1 MSTIWTA
8 PVPAAIGRSE
18 DMEHT
23 FWGYERPDGKVGP
36 RNYVAIV
43 PSVVCANEVAQAI
56 GNQVMNC
63 RPLLHHQGC
72 CQLPP
77 DLDRVTDTLASL
89 ICHPNAGAALIVSL
103 GCEGTDVDRLLE
115 AAGQSGKPYDIVRI
129 QEIGGMAN
137 AIADGIK
144 KAQRLSMAISG
155 MQRRETDLSR
165 FVMGIKCGGSD
176 ATSGLASNCAIGYV
190 ADRIVDAGGTV
201 MFGEVTEFI
210 GAEHILA
217 RRARTPEVGEKIL
230 KIVSDMETRAK
241 SMGCDMRKGQP
252 TPGNIKGGLSTI
264 EEKSLGAIMKSGS
277 RTIEGVLDYAEMSAG
292 RKGLWIKETPGRE
305 IEILTGMAA
314 GGAQCITFSTGRGA
328 PQGFPIL
335 PVIKICGNPHTY
347 ERMVNDMDINAGRV
361 ILGEASIEAVGEEL
375 FQKLLKTLSGEQCKG
390 ETIYYS
396 QSMDIYCMGPVI

>member
-1 MSTIWTA
+1 MA
-8 PVPAAIGRSE
+8 
-18 DMEHT
+18 DM
-23 FWGYERPDGKVGP
+23 FFGYMRPDGKVGS
-36 RNYVAIV
+36 RNYVAVV
-43 PSVVCANEVAQAI
+43 PSVVCANEVAEAI
-56 GNQVMNC
+56 SNQVMNC

-77 DLDRVTDTLASL
+77 DLERVTDTLISL
-89 ICHPNAGAALIVSL
+89 ACHPNAGAVLVVSL

-115 AAGQSGKPYDIVRI
+115 AVAKSGKPYDIVRL
-129 QEIGGMAN
+129 QEIGGTAN
-137 AIADGIK
+137 AIAEGIK

-155 MQRRETDLSR
+155 LQREPFDLTH

-190 ADRIVDAGGTV
+190 ADKIVDQGGTV

-230 KIVSDMETRAK
+230 KLVDAMETRAK
-241 SMGCDMRKGQP
+241 SLGCDMRKGQP
-252 TPGNIKGGLSTI
+252 TPGNIAGGLTTI

-277 RTIEGVLDYAEMSAG
+277 RTIEGVLEYPEMSAG
-292 RKGLWIKETPGRE
+292 KGGLWIKDTPGRE

-335 PVIKICGNPHTY
+335 PVIKICGNPNTY
-347 ERMVNDMDINAGRV
+347 ERMSNDMDLNAGL
-361 ILGEASIEAVGEEL
+361 IIQGKSSIEEVGEVL
-375 FQKLLKTLSGEQCKG
+375 YQKLLRTLSGEQCKG
-390 ETIYYS
+390 ESIYYS
-396 QSMDIYCMGPVI
+396 KSMDIYCMGPVI